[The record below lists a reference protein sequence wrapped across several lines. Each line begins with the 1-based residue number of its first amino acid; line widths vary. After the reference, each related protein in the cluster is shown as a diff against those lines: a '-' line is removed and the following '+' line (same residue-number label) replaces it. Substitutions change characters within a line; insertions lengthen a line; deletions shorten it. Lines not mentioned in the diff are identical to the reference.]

1 MQTQRVLKE
10 SSATPGDFEKPSTD
24 QSLVYQRNKRQIPSS
39 YPSNF
44 PLNDRRDSSK
54 VNHLQICVQELVLSN
69 FHSFCSSLYSPPS
82 QSSVQA
88 KPISIFISYWTEF
101 GIPQCYYYICNPF
114 PTQWVA
120 LPLLEPDED
129 NIVQMWDLFLNLIIP
144 KMTRE
149 NALSIPVIGL
159 GWSILIE

>member
-24 QSLVYQRNKRQIPSS
+24 QSLVYQRNKRQTPSS

-44 PLNDRRDSSK
+44 PLNDLLIEEILQRLT
-54 VNHLQICVQELVLSN
+54 NHLQICLQELVLSN
-69 FHSFCSSLYSPPS
+69 FHSFNFACRFTTHHLNHQYK
-82 QSSVQA
+82 Q
-88 KPISIFISYWTEF
+88 
-101 GIPQCYYYICNPF
+101 NPF
-114 PTQWVA
+114 PFSSVIGLNLEYPSVIIICVIHFQRNG
-120 LPLLEPDED
+120 LLSLCL
-129 NIVQMWDLFLNLIIP
+129 NLMWDLFLNLIIP

-159 GWSILIE
+159 G

>member
-10 SSATPGDFEKPSTD
+10 STATPGDFEKPSTD
-24 QSLVYQRNKRQIPSS
+24 QSLVYQRNKRQTPSS
-39 YPSNF
+39 YPIQFPSEW
-44 PLNDRRDSSK
+44 PLNWRDSSK
-54 VNHLQICVQELVLSN
+54 VIQLQICLQELVLSN
-69 FHSFCSSLYSPPS
+69 FHSFCSSLYNPPS

-114 PTQWVA
+114 PTQWDA

-129 NIVQMWDLFLNLIIP
+129 NIVQMWDLFLNLIFP

-159 GWSILIE
+159 G

>member
-44 PLNDRRDSSK
+44 PLNDLLIEEILQRLT
-54 VNHLQICVQELVLSN
+54 NHLQICLQELVLSN
-69 FHSFCSSLYSPPS
+69 FHSFCLSLYNPPS

-101 GIPQCYYYICNPF
+101 GIPQCYYYMCNPF

-120 LPLLEPDED
+120 LPLLEPEED

-159 GWSILIE
+159 G

>member
-1 MQTQRVLKE
+1 MLPQPVLGGDGGRVTLLLLSSDAGVTEKE
-10 SSATPGDFEKPSTD
+10 ASAATHNGISDCCSWRSCGRDAGDGGW
-24 QSLVYQRNKRQIPSS
+24 SLNG
-39 YPSNF
+39 
-44 PLNDRRDSSK
+44 DSSK
-54 VNHLQICVQELVLSN
+54 VNHLQICLQELVLSN
-69 FHSFCSSLYSPPS
+69 FHSFCSSLYNPPS

-101 GIPQCYYYICNPF
+101 GIPQCYYYMCNPF

-129 NIVQMWDLFLNLIIP
+129 NIVQMWDLFLNLIVP

-149 NALSIPVIGL
+149 NAL
-159 GWSILIE
+159 